1 MREPEIVA
9 CPACGRIAV
18 EHEKVVTALQ
28 ERIAD
33 VRAPLRISILGCAVN
48 GPGEAAE
55 ADIGAAGERGQWLL
69 FRKGK
74 ELRRVKDDAV
84 VDELEKEVRALA
96 AEMKVEGT
104 DQGEGAKVVH
114 KP

>member
-1 MREPEIVA
+1 M
-9 CPACGRIAV
+9 
-18 EHEKVVTALQ
+18 VTALQ

-33 VRAPLRISILGCAVN
+33 VRAPLSISILGCAVN

-55 ADIGAAGERGQWLL
+55 ADVGAAGERGQWLL

-96 AEMKVEGT
+96 AEMP
-104 DQGEGAKVVH
+104 GEGGAPGEGVKVVH